1 LLKEALMAEQS
12 AAIGVRAPEFSLFCT
27 TGLES
32 ARRRVSL
39 ADYQGR
45 WLLLLFYPR
54 DFSLV

>member
-1 LLKEALMAEQS
+1 MAEQS
-12 AAIGVRAPEFSLFCT
+12 ATIGIRAPEFSLFST

-32 ARRRVSL
+32 SRRRVSL
-39 ADYQGR
+39 ADFQGR